1 VIRFTRVCKRYGST
15 AALEDIDWEV
25 EAGERVV
32 VLGHSGAGKTT
43 LLRLLSME
51 TPPTSGSVQV
61 GSYLSGK
68 LSGSKK
74 RLLRRSLGIIFEDV
88 RLLPD
93 RTVHDNL
100 ALVLNVAGDW
110 DHKQVDKR
118 VCAALDEVG
127 AEEQAALYPAELSAG
142 ERQRVAVARALVRE
156 PLLLIADEPTGNLEL
171 ESAFKVLDALKS
183 ANQRGVT
190 VVLSTNDPAR
200 CERFDGR
207 VTRLAAG
214 RIPEAGNG

>member
-1 VIRFTRVCKRYGST
+1 VIRFTGVSKRYGST

-51 TPPTSGSVQV
+51 IPPTAGAVQV

-68 LSGSKK
+68 LSRSK
-74 RLLRRSLGIIFEDV
+74 RILLRRSLGIVFEDV

-93 RTVHDNL
+93 RTVYDNL
-100 ALVLNVAGDW
+100 ALVLNVTGTW
-110 DHKQVDKR
+110 ERKQVDPR
-118 VCAALDEVG
+118 VRAALEKVG
-127 AEEQAALYPAELSAG
+127 AEEHLQLRPAELSAG

-156 PLLLIADEPTGNLEL
+156 PLLLIADEPTGNLDPKAADL
-171 ESAFKVLDALKS
+171 VLDALKG
-183 ANQRGVT
+183 ANKSGVT
-190 VVLSTNDPAR
+190 VVLSTNDEAQ
-200 CERFDGR
+200 CQRFGGRVRRLVDGR
-207 VTRLAAG
+207 MR
-214 RIPEAGNG
+214 EA

>member
-25 EAGERVV
+25 EAGERVA

-51 TPPTSGSVQV
+51 IPPTSGNVQV

-68 LSGSKK
+68 LSGSKR
-74 RLLRRSLGIIFEDV
+74 RLLRRSLGVVFEDV

-93 RTVHDNL
+93 RSVRDNL
-100 ALVLNVAGDW
+100 ALVLQTAGIW
-110 DHKQVDKR
+110 ERKQIDKR
-118 VCAALDEVG
+118 IGAALEEVG
-127 AEEQAALYPAELSAG
+127 ASDQAGLTPVELSAG

-171 ESAFKVLDALKS
+171 DSAYRVLDALKR
-183 ANQRGVT
+183 ANERGVT

-200 CERFDGR
+200 CERLGGR
-207 VTRLAAG
+207 VTRLAEG
-214 RIPEAGNG
+214 RIPETGNG